1 MQQTAVHIDEYIIT
15 QRLIAGDPVA
25 QELVYDYYSPALYSI
40 ILQVV
45 GDTATAEDVLA
56 RTFIHVF
63 KNVGVYKETGCA
75 TLFGWLMRIAREHAL
90 REAAAVEQSEHNGND
105 MMKHDSSLLQRFAN
119 KLPEESRTIF
129 HLCYYKGLPK
139 EAVARMLGAQPDEV
153 MTKLKDVMVAFRK
166 FLGE

>member
-1 MQQTAVHIDEYIIT
+1 MQQSAVHIDEYIIT
-15 QRLIAGDPVA
+15 ERLIAGDPVA
-25 QELVYDYYSPALYSI
+25 QELVYDYYGPALYSI

-45 GDTATAEDVLA
+45 GDTATAEEVLT

-63 KNVGVYKETGCA
+63 KNITAYKDTGSA
-75 TLFGWLMRIAREHAL
+75 TLFGWLMRMAREQAVK
-90 REAAAVEQSEHNGND
+90 EAAIMEENEGNSSD
-105 MMKHDSSLLQRFAN
+105 IIKHDSSLLQRFAN

-153 MTKLKDVMVAFRK
+153 MAKLKDIMVAFRK

>member
-1 MQQTAVHIDEYIIT
+1 LQQAAVHIDEYIIT
-15 QRLIAGDPVA
+15 ERLIAGDPVA
-25 QELVYDYYSPALYSI
+25 QELVYDYYGPALYSI

-45 GDTATAEDVLA
+45 GDTATAEEVLT
-56 RTFIHVF
+56 RTFIHIF
-63 KNVGVYKETGCA
+63 KNVTAYKETGSA

-90 REAAAVEQSEHNGND
+90 REAAAVEESGNNSND
-105 MMKHDSSLLQRFAN
+105 MMKHDSNLLQRFAN

-139 EAVARMLGAQPDEV
+139 EAVARMLGEQPDEV

>member
-1 MQQTAVHIDEYIIT
+1 LQQAAVHIDEYIIT
-15 QRLIAGDPVA
+15 ERLIAGDPVA
-25 QELVYDYYSPALYSI
+25 QELVYDYYGPALYSI

-45 GDTATAEDVLA
+45 GDTATAEEVLT

-63 KNVGVYKETGCA
+63 KNITAYKDTGSA
-75 TLFGWLMRIAREHAL
+75 TLFGWLMRIAREQAVK
-90 REAAAVEQSEHNGND
+90 EAVITEDNEDTSND
-105 MMKHDSSLLQRFAN
+105 IIKHDSSLLQRFAN

-153 MTKLKDVMVAFRK
+153 MAKLREIMVAFRK